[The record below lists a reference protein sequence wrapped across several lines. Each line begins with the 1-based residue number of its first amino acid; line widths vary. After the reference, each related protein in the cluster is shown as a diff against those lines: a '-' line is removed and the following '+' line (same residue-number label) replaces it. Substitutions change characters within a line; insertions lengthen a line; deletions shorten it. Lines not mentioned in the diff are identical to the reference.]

1 MKIKNGKEKS
11 NIYIQDINSNEK
23 AFIYKIFRYFYSL
36 FQDKKES
43 KLFLKFIQLFIE
55 TIQFI
60 SYAFSSNH
68 YNSWKIERTK
78 IIIIENVL
86 SAFRLSSLIKYFIYK
101 IYMAISTCLV
111 IIIFFLC
118 LIVLLNI
125 LFIDS
130 SSRLNLYTSTIIR
143 SSIGILSNLLFIPII
158 EILLLSIRCV
168 DGKVYDFKDGNTC
181 WKDLHFLNVILDI
194 IGTFLFLIW
203 SIFMLCFSF
212 YPFQNSKSANR
223 IYSNNDILLIF
234 LKLFIVLQYLLIS
247 NEYISLAILLLLSIS
262 LFLSCYNEP
271 TYNNIKLEIAI
282 HIRNSLIFWTY
293 FVLLISKLFINILA
307 NGFIYLLV
315 FGCPI
320 IIYLSI
326 IIYKEKNFTGI
337 ILFGNIKNVNEYIKK
352 AKLNIKLIGSFLE
365 RNKNFQIGN
374 ENEDQRNIIL
384 LRGNIKIHNVICCNK
399 DCPLTKFINNEG
411 NFNIQKQCLLNYI
424 NIFFNMGLKLFPEN
438 VYLLILYIYF
448 NYSKRFN
455 LNSVKTNLIKLK
467 KIECG
472 IKEKYVIFCL
482 EQNIRNKKN
491 NGLDFENGQDNNSQ
505 LDLTEQK
512 YQNLKYLIEN
522 SIKLYGEF
530 WGIFSTNISSNINI
544 SKLYSLGEK
553 LNIYLKEMNNL
564 WDNELKNKRISNEN
578 QNIVQLYSKFLLEV
592 LWDQKK
598 SKEVYKKLNV
608 DNLNNYHLNDNKNM
622 NEEKNKNS
630 NNIEALI
637 DNQDYLLFGDS
648 DEKGNCKII
657 QFSASFSHFLGYQ
670 KIELIGKP
678 LEKIFPNIL
687 IEEHC
692 KFLEECIRILHIGQN
707 NEADLSFSENDVNK
721 NGKIIIVKSRMGYIF
736 PLYASFTFLNDNDYS
751 DSCLVKIKM
760 ENKEPKSEYAYYILT
775 NAEFTIENISSSALN
790 LGLSLD
796 LLKKY
801 VVKMDI
807 LLKEDNNKA
816 LNLYER
822 YNEFEEEPKRVTWIF
837 PDIIYP
843 KDNVQQKKEEDIE
856 ELIEKSDKKDFNL
869 QIKAIKFNENE
880 NIAFL
885 FKFVEICNKRNE
897 KKFNSEIFLPRS
909 DKNIIVFY
917 LNNLCYRRIFGVDK
931 KTGLRNLKS
940 EDLENNIIETK
951 NDKLELKISKK
962 RKKSI
967 QLSEHDSSD
976 SEKNINNILTKEKI
990 IELQVLNHS
999 DIRNFIFSLPIY
1011 GSDVALERFR
1021 PNGDK
1026 YSASKI
1032 TESLI
1037 KIQLTHFCKRL
1048 EEKLHLELNVK
1059 KKKNKSI
1066 NDSYNQIE
1074 SSKSSDT
1081 NNYLLSSNSSS
1092 TPEVSHPS
1100 SSIQG
1105 EDLNK
1110 GLSSDSST
1118 ALTNIFK
1125 ANTIKYIKILINFV
1139 FLVTI
1144 TLLFLEFFI
1153 TIGHMKKLK
1162 KKINFLGNGYVIL
1175 SNMLYIKHY
1184 LTEGVIAKKLDTDY
1198 YMVKLYGNINNFL
1211 DIIKKELA
1219 FNREEF
1225 TEIYDSFMTNE
1236 LCKEYKYFMEN
1247 TKITI
1252 YTLTVNASDNL
1263 PIFFNSA
1270 MTRISSCLNNI
1281 VSNPSLMNMT
1291 NRDTYELMY
1300 NLINEYY
1307 ISWEKIVE
1315 ILFEDSIKATKYKI
1329 PLMIMVISYL
1339 FISIIVLIVFLKLLS
1354 RFSLDREKPI
1364 NLFLTLK
1371 KVVFENLKNSAENF
1385 SNKLLNKFFGNEDN
1399 EEESQQDYQA
1409 NIQSNDINIAKF
1421 KAINEYDSSINKAFY
1436 FTTIIIIIFIF
1447 LFLYLIYFIFKYFN
1461 FRKKMDNINQF
1472 IILFDKTN
1480 VAECDFILSIEIFK
1494 SYFFNKDIP
1503 ILNDINTKK
1512 EFIDTFINLTDKF
1525 EDSIIFTSKTKSF
1538 LSGDYLDKY
1547 EQYYLGDYSEL
1558 LDKEFIEKYKKML
1571 NNILNY
1577 GLKPIESRVFE
1588 IIRCFTILYCK
1599 GEFKNNIDGISE
1611 LLSKGGGK
1619 FFEMNILTE
1628 EIDRKWFNGVLKLM
1642 IDSLYDYHNQNN
1654 LKYIIFFVCF
1664 IVIAILYY
1672 FIIWRIYEEKLN
1684 CLLKGS
1690 VDLINLI
1697 PQEIKNII
1705 IEKLNE

>member
-1 MKIKNGKEKS
+1 MKVKNDKEKN
-11 NIYIQDINSNEK
+11 NIYIQDINSNDK
-23 AFIYKIFRYFYSL
+23 TFTYKIFRYFYSL
-36 FQDKKES
+36 FQEKKEH
-43 KLFLKFIQLFIE
+43 KLFLKFIQIFIE

-68 YNSWKIERTK
+68 YNSWKIERK
-78 IIIIENVL
+78 KVIIIEKIL
-86 SAFRLSSLIKYFIYK
+86 SAFRLSPLLQYLIYK
-101 IYMAISTCLV
+101 IYLAISICLT
-111 IIIFFLC
+111 IIIFILC

-130 SSRLNLYTSTIIR
+130 SSRLNRYTSTIIR
-143 SSIGILSNLLFIPII
+143 SSIGIISNLLYIPIT
-158 EILLLSIRCV
+158 EILLLSIKCE
-168 DGKVYDFKDGNTC
+168 DGKVYGFKDGDIC
-181 WKDLHFLNVILDI
+181 WKGLHNLNTTVQI
-194 IGTFLFLIW
+194 IGAFLLFIW
-203 SIFMLCFSF
+203 SLFMLFFSF
-212 YPFQNSKSANR
+212 YPFQNTMSTNR

-247 NEYISLAILLLLSIS
+247 NEFISIAILLLISIS

-271 TYNNIKLEIAI
+271 TYNNSKLEIAI
-282 HIRNSLIFWTY
+282 NIRNLLIFWTY

-320 IIYLSI
+320 VIYLSI
-326 IIYKEKNFTGI
+326 IIYKEKDFSGI
-337 ILFGNIKNVNEYIKK
+337 RFSGNIKNVNDYIKK
-352 AKLNIKLIGSFLE
+352 AKLNIKLINSFIE
-365 RNKNFQIGN
+365 RNKIIRNGN
-374 ENEDQRNIIL
+374 EKRNIIL
-384 LRGNIKIHNVICCNK
+384 LRGNIKIHNIMCSNK

-411 NFNIQKQCLLNYI
+411 NFNIQKQCLLNYM
-424 NIFFNMGLKLFPEN
+424 NIFFSTGLKMFPKN
-438 VYLLILYIYF
+438 AYLLILYIYF

-455 LNSVKTNLIKLK
+455 LNSVRANLIQLK

-482 EQNIRNKKN
+482 EQNIKNKKN
-491 NGLDFENGQDNNSQ
+491 NGLDFENSQDNNSQ

-512 YQNLKYLIEN
+512 YQKLKYLIES

-530 WGIFSTNISSNINI
+530 WGIFSTNISSNINT

-553 LNIYLKEMNNL
+553 LNIYLNEMNNL
-564 WDNELKNKRISNEN
+564 WDNELKNKRISNEY

-598 SKEVYKKLNV
+598 SKEVYKKLND
-608 DNLNNYHLNDNKNM
+608 DNLNNYHLNDNKKL
-622 NEEKNKNS
+622 NEENNKNS
-630 NNIEALI
+630 NNIEALL

-657 QFSASFSHFLGYQ
+657 QSSASFSHFLGYQ
-670 KIELIGKP
+670 KIDIIGKP

-707 NEADLSFSENDVNK
+707 NEGDLSFSENDSNK

-751 DSCLVKIKM
+751 DSYLVKIKM
-760 ENKEPKSEYAYYILT
+760 ENKESKSEYAYFVLT
-775 NAEFTIENISSSALN
+775 NNEFTIENISSSAIN

-801 VVKMDI
+801 LVKMDI
-807 LLKEDNNKA
+807 LLKEDNNKV

-843 KDNVQQKKEEDIE
+843 KDNVQQNKEEDIE
-856 ELIEKSDKKDFNL
+856 ELIEKSNKKDFNL
-869 QIKAIKFNENE
+869 QIKIIKFNESE

-885 FKFVEICNKRNE
+885 FKFIEIRKKRNE
-897 KKFNSEIFLPRS
+897 KKFNNEIFIPKS
-909 DKNIIVFY
+909 DKNLIMFY
-917 LNNLCYRRIFGVDK
+917 LNNLSYRRIYVVDK

-940 EDLENNIIETK
+940 EEQEKNNIIETK
-951 NDKLELKISKK
+951 NNKLDFKTSKRRIK
-962 RKKSI
+962 NM
-967 QLSEHDSSD
+967 QLSDQDSSD
-976 SEKNINNILTKEKI
+976 SEKNKNNILTKEKI
-990 IELQVLNHS
+990 IELQVFNHS

-1037 KIQLTHFCKRL
+1037 KIQLSHFCKRM
-1048 EEKLHLELNVK
+1048 EERLHLDQNFK
-1059 KKKNKSI
+1059 KKKNKNI
-1066 NDSYNQIE
+1066 NDSFNQIE
-1074 SSKSSDT
+1074 SPKSANT
-1081 NNYLLSSNSSS
+1081 NNYLYSTNSSS
-1092 TPEVSHPS
+1092 LPETSHS
-1100 SSIQG
+1100 SSNIQG

-1118 ALTNIFK
+1118 ALSNIFK
-1125 ANTIKYIKILINFV
+1125 ANTINYIKILINFT
-1139 FLVTI
+1139 FLSTAA
-1144 TLLFLEFFI
+1144 LLFLEFFI
-1153 TIGHMKKLK
+1153 TIGHIKKLK
-1162 KKINFLGNGYVIL
+1162 RKINFLQNGYTIL
-1175 SNMLYIKHY
+1175 TNMLYTKHY
-1184 LTEGVIAKKLDTDY
+1184 ITEGVVAQKLDNKY
-1198 YMVKLYGNINNFL
+1198 LMVSSYGTLKNFL
-1211 DIIKKELA
+1211 DNLSNELSL
-1219 FNREEF
+1219 NRQEF
-1225 TEIYDSFMTNE
+1225 TEVYDTFMTNE
-1236 LCKEYKYFMEN
+1236 LCKEYRDFMEN

-1252 YTLTVNASDNL
+1252 YTLTVNINETL
-1263 PIFFNSA
+1263 PILFNSA
-1270 MTRISSCLNNI
+1270 MTRISSCMNNI
-1281 VSNPSLMNMT
+1281 VSNPSLMVMS
-1291 NRDTYELMY
+1291 NRDTYELMK

-1307 ISWEKIVE
+1307 INWEKVVK
-1315 ILFEDSIKATKYKI
+1315 ILLNDSIKATKFKI
-1329 PLMIMVISYL
+1329 PLMIMVICYL
-1339 FISIIVLIVFLKLLS
+1339 IISIIVLFVFLKLLS

-1385 SNKLLNKFFGNEDN
+1385 SNKLLNKFFGNEEN

-1421 KAINEYDSSINKAFY
+1421 KAANEYNSSINKAFY
-1436 FTTIIIIIFIF
+1436 FITIIIIIFIF
-1447 LFLYLIYFIFKYFN
+1447 LFLYLIYFIAKYFN
-1461 FRKKMDNINQF
+1461 FVKKMDNINQF
-1472 IILFDKTN
+1472 ILLFDKTN
-1480 VAECDFILSIEIFK
+1480 IAKSDFILSIEIFK
-1494 SYFFNKDIP
+1494 SYLFDKDIP
-1503 ILNDINTKK
+1503 ILNQMNTRK

-1525 EDSIIFTSKTKSF
+1525 EDSVIYTSKTKSF
-1538 LSGDYLDKY
+1538 LSGNYLKKY

-1558 LDKEFIEKYKKML
+1558 LDQKFVAKYKDTL
-1571 NNILNY
+1571 NSILNY
-1577 GLKPIESRVFE
+1577 GLKPIETKVFE
-1588 IIRCFTILYCK
+1588 IIRYFTVLFCK
-1599 GEFKNNIDGISE
+1599 GEFDKKINGVLEIFSR
-1611 LLSKGGGK
+1611 GGNK
-1619 FFEMNILTE
+1619 FFEMNLLSE
-1628 EIDRKWFNGVLKLM
+1628 EIDREWFNGVLKLM
-1642 IDSLYDYHNQNN
+1642 IDSFYDYQDQTN
-1654 LKYIIFFVCF
+1654 LNYIIFFACF
-1664 IVIAILYY
+1664 LVIAILYY

-1684 CLLKGS
+1684 SLLKGS